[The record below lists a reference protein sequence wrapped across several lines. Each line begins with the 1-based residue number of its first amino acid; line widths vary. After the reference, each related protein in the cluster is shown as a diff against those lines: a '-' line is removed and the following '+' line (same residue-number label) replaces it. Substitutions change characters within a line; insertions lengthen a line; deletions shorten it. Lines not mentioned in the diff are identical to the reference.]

1 MATYESKK
9 YASIPIAATQVAD
22 GSVTNAEFQFI
33 NTVSSNVQTQVDA
46 KAATAGATFTGAVRI
61 NDSQNLL
68 IGSGTDLV
76 ISHDTNNSKINN
88 TTGELRIAGDTIK
101 LMNQAEDET
110 HVTATAD
117 GAVGLR
123 HNNVEKLATS
133 ATGVTVS
140 GTVAATAV
148 TGDGSGLTGLP
159 SAAISTYNDSGDNRV
174 ITSVNSNTVQ
184 GEEDLTFDGTA
195 LTTTRITSSIGIHI
209 TGSTERLGLAIG
221 DAGEANTMFFVR
233 PSEDNNKILALMRT
247 VDDSSATGNRIC
259 FGVSGSGQTIV
270 GGGHLGGVLNVSG
283 SDIEKLISVKSDTK
297 DPVFYLS
304 GSGEIYN
311 SGSLTLKDHMPY
323 LYLSR
328 SVSVANALIGM
339 NDSENILIQNNTEN
353 RHIVF
358 KCNDG
363 GTIKEGLRLD
373 GNIPEVVVNQ
383 GGTDFNN
390 TLVNFRVES
399 DNN

>member
-22 GSVTNAEFQFI
+22 GSVTNAEFQYI

-46 KAATAGATFTGAVRI
+46 KAALAGATFTGAVRI

-88 TTGELRIAGDTIK
+88 TTGELRIAGDIK

-148 TGDGSGLTGLP
+148 TGDGSGLTGMADVT
-159 SAAISTYNDSGDNRV
+159 SGTAIGALRYFTLFSKD
-174 ITSVNSNTVQ
+174 SNTPTNTDIDI
-184 GEEDLTFDGTA
+184 GAD
-195 LTTTRITSSIGIHI
+195 ITVA
-209 TGSTERLGLAIG
+209 TYE
-221 DAGEANTMFFVR
+221 
-233 PSEDNNKILALMRT
+233 
-247 VDDSSATGNRIC
+247 TGNLHLASNFDD
-259 FGVSGSGQTIV
+259 FGGMINGQDI
-270 GGGHLGGVLNVSG
+270 GGYG
-283 SDIEKLISVKSDTK
+283 
-297 DPVFYLS
+297 FRLS
-304 GSGEIYN
+304 GGRAITQASN
-311 SGSLTLKDHMPY
+311 AKAVRTTLAGTWKFIGKCAY
-323 LYLSR
+323 R
-328 SVSVANALIGM
+328 STNTPDARSQSALAVRI
-339 NDSENILIQNNTEN
+339 S
-353 RHIVF
+353 
-358 KCNDG
+358 
-363 GTIKEGLRLD
+363 
-373 GNIPEVVVNQ
+373 
-383 GGTDFNN
+383 
-390 TLVNFRVES
+390 
-399 DNN
+399 

>member
-9 YASIPIAATQVAD
+9 YATIPIAATQVAD
-22 GSVTNAEFQFI
+22 GSVTNAEFQYI

-148 TGDGSGLTGLP
+148 TGDGSGLTGMADVT
-159 SAAISTYNDSGDNRV
+159 SGTAIGALRYFTLFSKD
-174 ITSVNSNTVQ
+174 SNTPTNTDIDIGADITVATYES
-184 GEEDLTFDGTA
+184 GNLHLASNFDDFGGM
-195 LTTTRITSSIGIHI
+195 INGQDIG
-209 TGSTERLGLAIG
+209 GYGFR
-221 DAGEANTMFFVR
+221 
-233 PSEDNNKILALMRT
+233 
-247 VDDSSATGNRIC
+247 
-259 FGVSGSGQTIV
+259 
-270 GGGHLGGVLNVSG
+270 
-283 SDIEKLISVKSDTK
+283 
-297 DPVFYLS
+297 LS
-304 GSGEIYN
+304 GGRAITQSSN
-311 SGSLTLKDHMPY
+311 AKAVRTTLAGTWKFIGKCAY
-323 LYLSR
+323 R
-328 SVSVANALIGM
+328 STNTPDARSQSALAVRI
-339 NDSENILIQNNTEN
+339 S
-353 RHIVF
+353 
-358 KCNDG
+358 
-363 GTIKEGLRLD
+363 
-373 GNIPEVVVNQ
+373 
-383 GGTDFNN
+383 
-390 TLVNFRVES
+390 
-399 DNN
+399 

>member
-22 GSVTNAEFQFI
+22 GSVTNAEFQYI

-88 TTGELRIAGDTIK
+88 TTGELRIAGDNIK

-148 TGDGSGLTGLP
+148 TGDGSGLTGMADVT
-159 SAAISTYNDSGDNRV
+159 SGTAIGALRYFTLFSKD
-174 ITSVNSNTVQ
+174 SNTPTNTDIDIGADITVATYES
-184 GEEDLTFDGTA
+184 GNLHLASNFDDFGGM
-195 LTTTRITSSIGIHI
+195 INGQDIG
-209 TGSTERLGLAIG
+209 GYGFR
-221 DAGEANTMFFVR
+221 
-233 PSEDNNKILALMRT
+233 
-247 VDDSSATGNRIC
+247 
-259 FGVSGSGQTIV
+259 
-270 GGGHLGGVLNVSG
+270 
-283 SDIEKLISVKSDTK
+283 
-297 DPVFYLS
+297 LS
-304 GSGEIYN
+304 GGRAITQASN
-311 SGSLTLKDHMPY
+311 AKAVRTTLAGTWKFIGKCAY
-323 LYLSR
+323 R
-328 SVSVANALIGM
+328 STNTPDARSQSALAVRI
-339 NDSENILIQNNTEN
+339 S
-353 RHIVF
+353 
-358 KCNDG
+358 
-363 GTIKEGLRLD
+363 
-373 GNIPEVVVNQ
+373 
-383 GGTDFNN
+383 
-390 TLVNFRVES
+390 
-399 DNN
+399 

>member
-9 YASIPIAATQVAD
+9 YATIPIAATQVAD

-148 TGDGSGLTGLP
+148 TGDGSGLTGMADVT
-159 SAAISTYNDSGDNRV
+159 SGTAIGALRYFTLFSKD
-174 ITSVNSNTVQ
+174 SNTPTNTDIDIGADITVATYES
-184 GEEDLTFDGTA
+184 GNLHLASNFDDFGGM
-195 LTTTRITSSIGIHI
+195 INGQDIG
-209 TGSTERLGLAIG
+209 GYGFR
-221 DAGEANTMFFVR
+221 
-233 PSEDNNKILALMRT
+233 
-247 VDDSSATGNRIC
+247 
-259 FGVSGSGQTIV
+259 
-270 GGGHLGGVLNVSG
+270 
-283 SDIEKLISVKSDTK
+283 
-297 DPVFYLS
+297 LS
-304 GSGEIYN
+304 GGRAITQASN
-311 SGSLTLKDHMPY
+311 AKAVRTTLAGTWKFIGKCAY
-323 LYLSR
+323 R
-328 SVSVANALIGM
+328 STNTPDARSQSALAVRI
-339 NDSENILIQNNTEN
+339 S
-353 RHIVF
+353 
-358 KCNDG
+358 
-363 GTIKEGLRLD
+363 
-373 GNIPEVVVNQ
+373 
-383 GGTDFNN
+383 
-390 TLVNFRVES
+390 
-399 DNN
+399 

>member
-88 TTGELRIAGDTIK
+88 TTGELRIAGDSIK

-110 HVTATAD
+110 HLTATAD

-148 TGDGSGLTGLP
+148 TGDGSGLTGMADVT
-159 SAAISTYNDSGDNRV
+159 SGTAIGALRYFTLFSKD
-174 ITSVNSNTVQ
+174 SNTPTNTDIDIGADITVATYES
-184 GEEDLTFDGTA
+184 GNLHLASNFDDFGGM
-195 LTTTRITSSIGIHI
+195 INGQDIG
-209 TGSTERLGLAIG
+209 GYGFR
-221 DAGEANTMFFVR
+221 
-233 PSEDNNKILALMRT
+233 
-247 VDDSSATGNRIC
+247 
-259 FGVSGSGQTIV
+259 
-270 GGGHLGGVLNVSG
+270 
-283 SDIEKLISVKSDTK
+283 
-297 DPVFYLS
+297 LS
-304 GSGEIYN
+304 GGRAITQASN
-311 SGSLTLKDHMPY
+311 AKAVRTTLAGTWKFIGKCAY
-323 LYLSR
+323 R
-328 SVSVANALIGM
+328 STNTPDARSQSALAVRI
-339 NDSENILIQNNTEN
+339 S
-353 RHIVF
+353 
-358 KCNDG
+358 
-363 GTIKEGLRLD
+363 
-373 GNIPEVVVNQ
+373 
-383 GGTDFNN
+383 
-390 TLVNFRVES
+390 
-399 DNN
+399 

>member
-22 GSVTNAEFQFI
+22 GSVTNAEFQYI

-88 TTGELRIAGDTIK
+88 TTGELRIAGDSIK

-110 HVTATAD
+110 HLTATAD

-148 TGDGSGLTGLP
+148 TGDGSGLTGMADVT
-159 SAAISTYNDSGDNRV
+159 SGTAIGALRYFTLFSKD
-174 ITSVNSNTVQ
+174 SNTPTNTDIDIGADITVATYES
-184 GEEDLTFDGTA
+184 GNLHLASNFDDFGGM
-195 LTTTRITSSIGIHI
+195 INGQDIG
-209 TGSTERLGLAIG
+209 GYGFR
-221 DAGEANTMFFVR
+221 
-233 PSEDNNKILALMRT
+233 
-247 VDDSSATGNRIC
+247 
-259 FGVSGSGQTIV
+259 
-270 GGGHLGGVLNVSG
+270 
-283 SDIEKLISVKSDTK
+283 
-297 DPVFYLS
+297 LS
-304 GSGEIYN
+304 GGRAITQSSN
-311 SGSLTLKDHMPY
+311 AKAVRTTLAGTWKFIGKCAY
-323 LYLSR
+323 R
-328 SVSVANALIGM
+328 STNTPDARSQSALAVRI
-339 NDSENILIQNNTEN
+339 S
-353 RHIVF
+353 
-358 KCNDG
+358 
-363 GTIKEGLRLD
+363 
-373 GNIPEVVVNQ
+373 
-383 GGTDFNN
+383 
-390 TLVNFRVES
+390 
-399 DNN
+399 

>member
-22 GSVTNAEFQFI
+22 GSVTNAEFQYI

-76 ISHDTNNSKINN
+76 ISHETNNSKINN
-88 TTGELRIAGDTIK
+88 TTGELRIAGDNIK

-148 TGDGSGLTGLP
+148 TGDGSGLTGMADVT
-159 SAAISTYNDSGDNRV
+159 SGTAIGALRYFTLFSKD
-174 ITSVNSNTVQ
+174 SNTPTNTDIDIGADITVATYES
-184 GEEDLTFDGTA
+184 GNLHLASNFDDFGGM
-195 LTTTRITSSIGIHI
+195 INGQDIG
-209 TGSTERLGLAIG
+209 GYGFR
-221 DAGEANTMFFVR
+221 
-233 PSEDNNKILALMRT
+233 
-247 VDDSSATGNRIC
+247 
-259 FGVSGSGQTIV
+259 
-270 GGGHLGGVLNVSG
+270 
-283 SDIEKLISVKSDTK
+283 
-297 DPVFYLS
+297 LS
-304 GSGEIYN
+304 GGRAITQASN
-311 SGSLTLKDHMPY
+311 AKAVRTTLAGTWKFIGKCAY
-323 LYLSR
+323 R
-328 SVSVANALIGM
+328 STNTPDARSQSALAVRI
-339 NDSENILIQNNTEN
+339 S
-353 RHIVF
+353 
-358 KCNDG
+358 
-363 GTIKEGLRLD
+363 
-373 GNIPEVVVNQ
+373 
-383 GGTDFNN
+383 
-390 TLVNFRVES
+390 
-399 DNN
+399 

>member
-9 YASIPIAATQVAD
+9 YATIPIAATQVAD
-22 GSVTNAEFQFI
+22 GSVTNAEFQYI

-88 TTGELRIAGDTIK
+88 TSGELRIAGDNIK

-148 TGDGSGLTGLP
+148 TGDGSGLTGMADVT
-159 SAAISTYNDSGDNRV
+159 SGTAIGALRYFTLFSKD
-174 ITSVNSNTVQ
+174 SNTPTNTDIDIGADITVATYES
-184 GEEDLTFDGTA
+184 GNLHLASNFDDFGGM
-195 LTTTRITSSIGIHI
+195 INGQDIG
-209 TGSTERLGLAIG
+209 GYGFR
-221 DAGEANTMFFVR
+221 
-233 PSEDNNKILALMRT
+233 
-247 VDDSSATGNRIC
+247 
-259 FGVSGSGQTIV
+259 
-270 GGGHLGGVLNVSG
+270 
-283 SDIEKLISVKSDTK
+283 
-297 DPVFYLS
+297 LS
-304 GSGEIYN
+304 GGRAITQASN
-311 SGSLTLKDHMPY
+311 AKAVRTTLAGTWKFIGKCAY
-323 LYLSR
+323 R
-328 SVSVANALIGM
+328 STNTPDARSQSALAVRI
-339 NDSENILIQNNTEN
+339 S
-353 RHIVF
+353 
-358 KCNDG
+358 
-363 GTIKEGLRLD
+363 
-373 GNIPEVVVNQ
+373 
-383 GGTDFNN
+383 
-390 TLVNFRVES
+390 
-399 DNN
+399 

>member
-148 TGDGSGLTGLP
+148 TGDGSGLTGMADVT
-159 SAAISTYNDSGDNRV
+159 SGTAIGALRYFTLFSKD
-174 ITSVNSNTVQ
+174 SNTPTNTDIDIGADITVATYES
-184 GEEDLTFDGTA
+184 GNLHLASNFDDFGGM
-195 LTTTRITSSIGIHI
+195 INGQDIG
-209 TGSTERLGLAIG
+209 GYGFR
-221 DAGEANTMFFVR
+221 
-233 PSEDNNKILALMRT
+233 
-247 VDDSSATGNRIC
+247 
-259 FGVSGSGQTIV
+259 
-270 GGGHLGGVLNVSG
+270 
-283 SDIEKLISVKSDTK
+283 
-297 DPVFYLS
+297 LS
-304 GSGEIYN
+304 GGRAITQSSN
-311 SGSLTLKDHMPY
+311 AKAVRTTLAGTWKFIGKCAY
-323 LYLSR
+323 R
-328 SVSVANALIGM
+328 STNTPDARSQSALAVRI
-339 NDSENILIQNNTEN
+339 S
-353 RHIVF
+353 
-358 KCNDG
+358 
-363 GTIKEGLRLD
+363 
-373 GNIPEVVVNQ
+373 
-383 GGTDFNN
+383 
-390 TLVNFRVES
+390 
-399 DNN
+399 